1 MYCSMSMRKQSGTT
15 LIELIIAIVI
25 ISIAAS
31 TILMALST
39 SVASSADPMIRH
51 QAVAIAEAYLEEIA
65 LRSFADPD
73 GVDGEASRD
82 LYDDVDDYNGLVD
95 NGARDQFDNALASLG
110 DYTVTVAVTASSAM
124 PPIAAT
130 DLFLISVTITHPAN
144 IDFTI
149 SGYRANF

>member
-1 MYCSMSMRKQSGTT
+1 MSMQRQTGTT
-15 LIELIIAIVI
+15 LIELVIAIVI

-31 TILMALST
+31 AILMVFT
-39 SVASSADPMIRH
+39 TTVGSSADPMIRH

-95 NGARDQFDNALASLG
+95 AGARDQFGNAIAGLG
-110 DYTVTVAVTASSAM
+110 DYTVTVAVAASSAL
-124 PPIAAT
+124 PSIAST
-130 DLFLISVTITHPAN
+130 DLFLISVTITHTAN
-144 IDFTI
+144 IDFTV
-149 SGYRANF
+149 SAYRANF

>member
-1 MYCSMSMRKQSGTT
+1 MSIRKQSGTT
-15 LIELIIAIVI
+15 LIELVIAIVI

-31 TILMALST
+31 TILMVFT
-39 SVASSADPMIRH
+39 TTVGSSADPMIRH

-95 NGARDQFDNALASLG
+95 AGARDQFNAALTGLE
-110 DYTVTVAVTASSAM
+110 DYTVTVAVTASSAL
-124 PPIAAT
+124 PSIAST
-130 DLFLISVTITHPAN
+130 DLFLISVTITHAAN

-149 SGYRANF
+149 SAYRANF